1 MRLSLEI
8 NAIFQGRDVFSSG
21 SGQNINK
28 CKHTSMRD
36 GTARLLEQ
44 GDPTEAMGSYRMPV
58 GGQGFSAVLGG
69 TAPCRLPSHRT
80 RVIRHRFHRDE
91 SLSYKDEQLCFGLL
105 DTTLASS
112 CNENLVPIKC
122 EQRRVCSCI

>member
-1 MRLSLEI
+1 MEQ
-8 NAIFQGRDVFSSG
+8 QGC
-21 SGQNINK
+21 I
-28 CKHTSMRD
+28 
-36 GTARLLEQ
+36 EQ

-69 TAPCRLPSHRT
+69 TAPCRLPSRRT
-80 RVIRHRFHRDE
+80 RVIRHGFHRDE

-112 CNENLVPIKC
+112 CNENLVPIKR